1 MSEVITALIGAGAAI
16 LVCIINNNTIRAK
29 TQNEIKLEIQHI
41 NDNNEKNTAVISE
54 RIAMLTEQIGK
65 SDHER
70 NDLIKRMYEVE
81 SEVERHA
88 DRLSR
93 LEDYHK

>member
-54 RIAMLTEQIGK
+54 RIAMLTEQISK

-81 SEVERHA
+81 SEVERHG
-88 DRLSR
+88 DRLNR